1 MANLGNLIV
10 RGVTRIL
17 GDAYANKFIGNLQGN
32 ADTATSAIKAS
43 TADSAT
49 SATSANKASIATAV
63 QDYGTSS
70 YKEIKIGYSGS
81 GLSSSTIE
89 TAVGFTDSGTKI
101 KDISKDEFRNWLAT
115 ASGTWPITVSN
126 SSNSANAEY
135 ANYLNVT
142 NSNEFRFGNIS
153 SDQTV
158 LWFNYANP
166 DGTQNNVSTYLFGD
180 GKHGTNST
188 IRAAQFT
195 GNAATATKLA
205 TSRTIWGQSF
215 DGTGNVS
222 GALTGVTDITAS
234 GHTKVNSL
242 KTQYICIECDNSG
255 NIAGR
260 SSEINNYD
268 GPLYLQYN
276 TSNNCAICGGGGN
289 VAIGPTSPSYKL
301 HVVGDIYTTTGFK
314 KEGSSDSYV
323 LLGGGGHK
331 EESGLSVNYANSA
344 GNADTVDNMHASTLL
359 HLDGYYYIPGNGTN
373 SSTKLW
379 SKIGSI
385 TFTGAWQDCGGSLTF
400 YEWEALRMMGELKF
414 NIRTSSSKSAASST
428 IVWMNLTNK
437 DFENSFIICRTGDG
451 KYDIYFEYPTSSY
464 NNVRFYIISQYDNGY
479 LTWQNGS
486 ALTSTEPTYVNERFV
501 SRLSSWVGNADYATS
516 AGTAST
522 ANSVAWDNITGKPSS
537 FNPSSHSHPYL
548 PTTEVS
554 QEQASND
561 DWIRKYALSTLRGH
575 VYNTHSLE
583 WQYLFGISSGKTY
596 GSILRTSYGNGTP
609 RIQVMGL
616 TNGTWSSWREVAYDD
631 NTVKKD
637 GTGASG
643 TWNININ
650 GNAAT
655 ATNANAVNG
664 VSLTWDGEI
673 TSSQWI
679 AAWESE
685 TSIKPM
691 SAYNTFIS
699 MCSYLDEGSSDVTD
713 GTMFITSY
721 ATDNGFA
728 DPNGKNKPYKRKA
741 SLLWNYINN
750 KCSSIYAT
758 QSWVNSN
765 FYTCYESNNRYIQ
778 SETDPIW
785 TADKVNY
792 YTKTECNN
800 KFQLK
805 GAYLT
810 EQNLQG
816 YATTT
821 WVNSNYYTCSE
832 SDSRYIQS
840 ENDPVWTAAK
850 GNYYTKTECDNRYQP
865 KGTYLTEQNL
875 QGYATQEW
883 VRGEEY
889 LYRSGGTMDARAE
902 IGITTKLFIGNST
915 SSDTCYTKFNCIL
928 HGGGDESNPNW
939 VIHDNGYAEFKSS
952 VSANAFYASSD
963 IRLKNILDD
972 INIDFDKLKLIPK
985 KYYTWKGSDIL
996 QLGTIAQDIQKIY
1009 PEVVSKNENGYL
1021 SVDYSKLSIIALAAI
1036 DKLNE
1041 RIKELECQI
1050 KL

>member
-49 SATSANKASIATAV
+49 NATSANKAAIATAV
-63 QDYGTSS
+63 QDYGTSD
-70 YKEIKIGYSGS
+70 YREIKIGYNGS

-115 ASGTWPITVSN
+115 ASGIWPITVSN
-126 SSNSANAEY
+126 SYNSTNADY
-135 ANYLNVT
+135 ANFLNV
-142 NSNEFRFGNIS
+142 NYGNEFRFGNIS

-166 DGTQNNVSTYLFGD
+166 DGTQNNISTYLFGD
-180 GKHGTNST
+180 GKRGTNST
-188 IRAAQFT
+188 IEAAQFT
-195 GNAATATKLA
+195 GNAATATKLQTA
-205 TSRTIWGQSF
+205 RTIWGQSF

-222 GALTGVTDITAS
+222 GAMTGVTDITAS
-234 GHTKVNSL
+234 GVIYSNKYN
-242 KTQYICIECDNSG
+242 NSG
-255 NIAGR
+255 NASVAAFI
-260 SSEINNYD
+260 INKD
-268 GPLYLQYN
+268 GDYFGIG
-276 TSNNCAICGGGGN
+276 TSLGSVSNVGFGLTANIYGTWKRELMTITNDGN
-289 VAIGPTSPSYKL
+289 VGICTTSPSYKL
-301 HVVGDIYTTTGFK
+301 HVAGDIYTTTGFK

-331 EESGLSVNYANSA
+331 VVSDFATSSEVVTSLGTSGNYLTWTKNGSTNNITVPYATNT
-344 GNADTVDNMHASTLL
+344 DTVDGYHISDNYNLPYKNITNLTCTPSSIAGDYWYVKILIQYSYQGIVNQKMYLIASYSNLMTKAELQVYGYYLGYKYTASWYNEDTITGIASTRQDASQVIWLRMKKPIQYE
-359 HLDGYYYIPGNGTN
+359 GVIPD
-373 SSTKLW
+373 
-379 SKIGSI
+379 GSI
-385 TFTGAWQDCGGSLTF
+385 SIYSNYIASAEVITSAPSGVIFTDTLQSDGQHILSGDIKA
-400 YEWEALRMMGELKF
+400 E
-414 NIRTSSSKSAASST
+414 
-428 IVWMNLTNK
+428 
-437 DFENSFIICRTGDG
+437 SF
-451 KYDIYFEYPTSSY
+451 KK
-464 NNVRFYIISQYDNGY
+464 
-479 LTWQNGS
+479 NGS
-486 ALTSTEPTYVNERFV
+486 
-501 SRLSSWVGNADYATS
+501 
-516 AGTAST
+516 
-522 ANSVAWDNITGKPSS
+522 
-537 FNPSSHSHPYL
+537 
-548 PTTEVS
+548 
-554 QEQASND
+554 
-561 DWIRKYALSTLRGH
+561 
-575 VYNTHSLE
+575 
-583 WQYLFGISSGKTY
+583 
-596 GSILRTSYGNGTP
+596 
-609 RIQVMGL
+609 
-616 TNGTWSSWREVAYDD
+616 DD
-631 NTVKKD
+631 NYVLLGGGGHKAISD
-637 GTGASG
+637 F
-643 TWNININ
+643 
-650 GNAAT
+650 AT
-655 ATNANAVNG
+655 T
-664 VSLTWDGEI
+664 
-673 TSSQWI
+673 
-679 AAWESE
+679 
-685 TSIKPM
+685 
-691 SAYNTFIS
+691 
-699 MCSYLDEGSSDVTD
+699 
-713 GTMFITSY
+713 
-721 ATDNGFA
+721 
-728 DPNGKNKPYKRKA
+728 
-741 SLLWNYINN
+741 
-750 KCSSIYAT
+750 
-758 QSWVNSN
+758 SWVNDN
-765 FYTCYESNNRYIQ
+765 FYTYSESDNRYIQ

-805 GAYLT
+805 GEYLT

-821 WVNSNYYTCSE
+821 WVNSNYYTCLE

-840 ENDPVWTAAK
+840 ETDPVWTAAK
-850 GNYYTKTECDNRYQP
+850 GNYYTKNECNNRYIQSETDPVWTAAKSNYYTKTECDNRYQP

-939 VIHDNGYAEFKSS
+939 VIRDNGYAEFKSS

>member
-49 SATSANKASIATAV
+49 NATSANKASIATAV
-63 QDYGTSS
+63 QDYGTSD
-70 YKEIKIGYSGS
+70 YREIKIGYLGN
-81 GLSSSTIE
+81 GLSSSTI
-89 TAVGFTDSGTKI
+89 THAVGFTDSGTKI
-101 KDISKDEFRNWLAT
+101 KNISKDEFRNWLAT

-126 SSNSANAEY
+126 ATNAGNAEY

-142 NSNEFRFGNIS
+142 HGNEFRFGNIS
-153 SDQTV
+153 SNQTS

-166 DGTQNNVSTYLFGD
+166 DGTQNNVSTYYFGD

-188 IRAAQFT
+188 IIAAQFT
-195 GNAATATKLA
+195 GNA
-205 TSRTIWGQSF
+205 
-215 DGTGNVS
+215 N
-222 GALTGVTDITAS
+222 
-234 GHTKVNSL
+234 
-242 KTQYICIECDNSG
+242 
-255 NIAGR
+255 
-260 SSEINNYD
+260 
-268 GPLYLQYN
+268 
-276 TSNNCAICGGGGN
+276 
-289 VAIGPTSPSYKL
+289 
-301 HVVGDIYTTTGFK
+301 
-314 KEGSSDSYV
+314 
-323 LLGGGGHK
+323 
-331 EESGLSVNYANSA
+331 
-344 GNADTVDNMHASTLL
+344 
-359 HLDGYYYIPGNGTN
+359 
-373 SSTKLW
+373 
-379 SKIGSI
+379 
-385 TFTGAWQDCGGSLTF
+385 
-400 YEWEALRMMGELKF
+400 
-414 NIRTSSSKSAASST
+414 
-428 IVWMNLTNK
+428 
-437 DFENSFIICRTGDG
+437 
-451 KYDIYFEYPTSSY
+451 
-464 NNVRFYIISQYDNGY
+464 
-479 LTWQNGS
+479 
-486 ALTSTEPTYVNERFV
+486 
-501 SRLSSWVGNADYATS
+501 
-516 AGTAST
+516 
-522 ANSVAWDNITGKPSS
+522 
-537 FNPSSHSHPYL
+537 
-548 PTTEVS
+548 
-554 QEQASND
+554 
-561 DWIRKYALSTLRGH
+561 
-575 VYNTHSLE
+575 
-583 WQYLFGISSGKTY
+583 
-596 GSILRTSYGNGTP
+596 
-609 RIQVMGL
+609 
-616 TNGTWSSWREVAYDD
+616 
-631 NTVKKD
+631 
-637 GTGASG
+637 
-643 TWNININ
+643 
-650 GNAAT
+650 T
-655 ATNANAVNG
+655 ATNASAVNG
-664 VSLTWDGEI
+664 ISLTWDGEI

-685 TSIKPM
+685 TSIRTM

-741 SLLWNYINN
+741 SFLWNYINN
-750 KCSSIYAT
+750 KCSNIYAT
-758 QSWVNSN
+758 TTWVNSN
-765 FYTCYESNNRYIQ
+765 FYTCSESNNRYIQ

-785 TADKVNY
+785 TAAKGNYYTKNECDNRYIQSEIDPIWIADKGNY

-800 KFQLK
+800 KFQL
-805 GAYLT
+805 
-810 EQNLQG
+810 
-816 YATTT
+816 
-821 WVNSNYYTCSE
+821 
-832 SDSRYIQS
+832 
-840 ENDPVWTAAK
+840 
-850 GNYYTKTECDNRYQP
+850 

-915 SSDTCYTKFNCIL
+915 SPDTCYTKFNCIL

-939 VIHDNGYAEFKSS
+939 VIRDNGYSEFKSS
-952 VSANAFYASSD
+952 VSANSFYASSD

>member
-49 SATSANKASIATAV
+49 NATSANKASIATAV
-63 QDYGTSS
+63 QDYGTSD
-70 YKEIKIGYSGS
+70 YREIKIGYLGS
-81 GLSSSTIE
+81 GLSSSDITH
-89 TAVGFTDSGTKI
+89 AVGFTDSGTKL

-126 SSNSANAEY
+126 SSNSANADKLDGYHKNDILRSTVAPTSVISLNDVVTEGIDFTSWDY
-135 ANYLNVT
+135 AHSANVNNQPGGNGASSAASVVSFGTDYPFQIYSDYNDTSYLYYRSFYSNTGWKDWRQFAFLDSNVASASKWANARTITLTGSVTGSVSIDGSQNVSLATTT
-142 NSNEFRFGNIS
+142 NH
-153 SDQTV
+153 TH
-158 LWFNYANP
+158 NYA
-166 DGTQNNVSTYLFGD
+166 
-180 GKHGTNST
+180 
-188 IRAAQFT
+188 
-195 GNAATATKLA
+195 
-205 TSRTIWGQSF
+205 
-215 DGTGNVS
+215 
-222 GALTGVTDITAS
+222 
-234 GHTKVNSL
+234 
-242 KTQYICIECDNSG
+242 
-255 NIAGR
+255 
-260 SSEINNYD
+260 
-268 GPLYLQYN
+268 
-276 TSNNCAICGGGGN
+276 
-289 VAIGPTSPSYKL
+289 
-301 HVVGDIYTTTGFK
+301 
-314 KEGSSDSYV
+314 GSSSA
-323 LLGGGGHK
+323 GG
-331 EESGLSVNYANSA
+331 SANSA
-344 GNADTVDNMHASTLL
+344 LTLL
-359 HLDGYYYIPGNGTN
+359 YNNILDTNYGNYVVFQQFAGQREFPHLGWFNSIKMLHNNSAGYFTEIAM
-373 SSTKLW
+373 S
-379 SKIGSI
+379 
-385 TFTGAWQDCGGSLTF
+385 FTGEDGIWRR
-400 YEWEALRMMGELKF
+400 ALRGGGEVGWYKMLDSG
-414 NIRTSSSKSAASST
+414 NY
-428 IVWMNLTNK
+428 
-437 DFENSFIICRTGDG
+437 NSYSP
-451 KYDIYFEYPTSSY
+451 K
-464 NNVRFYIISQYDNGY
+464 
-479 LTWQNGS
+479 L
-486 ALTSTEPTYVNERFV
+486 
-501 SRLSSWVGNADYATS
+501 
-516 AGTAST
+516 
-522 ANSVAWDNITGKPSS
+522 
-537 FNPSSHSHPYL
+537 
-548 PTTEVS
+548 
-554 QEQASND
+554 
-561 DWIRKYALSTLRGH
+561 
-575 VYNTHSLE
+575 
-583 WQYLFGISSGKTY
+583 
-596 GSILRTSYGNGTP
+596 
-609 RIQVMGL
+609 
-616 TNGTWSSWREVAYDD
+616 
-631 NTVKKD
+631 D

-643 TWNININ
+643 TWGINISGTADSASYAAVLLPISKPTTN
-650 GNAAT
+650 TSASDKPFSYFVGQPAIGAAEGNAYAGSSNDYNLLSFPTEGTVYDSTYANVMTLRLSWDKSKYWHDIFASPNTKFLWHRCVQGGTAYDWCRIVEEATDRTWDINISGNAAT

-679 AAWESE
+679 AAWESG
-685 TSIKPM
+685 TSIRTM

-741 SLLWNYINN
+741 SFLWNYINN

-765 FYTCYESNNRYIQ
+765 
-778 SETDPIW
+778 
-785 TADKVNY
+785 
-792 YTKTECNN
+792 
-800 KFQLK
+800 
-805 GAYLT
+805 
-810 EQNLQG
+810 
-816 YATTT
+816 
-821 WVNSNYYTCSE
+821 YYTCSE

-840 ENDPVWTAAK
+840 ETDPVWTAAK
-850 GNYYTKTECDNRYQP
+850 GNYYTKTECNNRYIQSETDPVWTAAKENYYTKTECNNKFQP

-915 SSDTCYTKFNCIL
+915 SPDTCYTKFNCVL

-939 VIHDNGYAEFKSS
+939 IIRDNGYSEFKSS

>member
-63 QDYGTSS
+63 QDYGTSD
-70 YKEIKIGYSGS
+70 YREIKIGYLGN
-81 GLSSSTIE
+81 GLSSSDITH
-89 TAVGFTDSGTKI
+89 AVGFTDSGTKI

-115 ASGTWPITVSN
+115 ASGIWPITVSN

-135 ANYLNVT
+135 ANHLNVT
-142 NSNEFRFGNIS
+142 HGNEFRFGNIS
-153 SDQTV
+153 SDQMN

-166 DGTQNNVSTYLFGD
+166 DGTQNNVSRYYFGD
-180 GKHGTNST
+180 GKNGTNST
-188 IRAAQFT
+188 IYAAQF
-195 GNAATATKLA
+195 
-205 TSRTIWGQSF
+205 
-215 DGTGNVS
+215 
-222 GALTGVTDITAS
+222 
-234 GHTKVNSL
+234 
-242 KTQYICIECDNSG
+242 
-255 NIAGR
+255 
-260 SSEINNYD
+260 
-268 GPLYLQYN
+268 
-276 TSNNCAICGGGGN
+276 
-289 VAIGPTSPSYKL
+289 
-301 HVVGDIYTTTGFK
+301 
-314 KEGSSDSYV
+314 
-323 LLGGGGHK
+323 
-331 EESGLSVNYANSA
+331 A
-344 GNADTVDNMHASTLL
+344 GNAN
-359 HLDGYYYIPGNGTN
+359 
-373 SSTKLW
+373 
-379 SKIGSI
+379 
-385 TFTGAWQDCGGSLTF
+385 
-400 YEWEALRMMGELKF
+400 
-414 NIRTSSSKSAASST
+414 
-428 IVWMNLTNK
+428 
-437 DFENSFIICRTGDG
+437 
-451 KYDIYFEYPTSSY
+451 
-464 NNVRFYIISQYDNGY
+464 
-479 LTWQNGS
+479 
-486 ALTSTEPTYVNERFV
+486 
-501 SRLSSWVGNADYATS
+501 
-516 AGTAST
+516 
-522 ANSVAWDNITGKPSS
+522 
-537 FNPSSHSHPYL
+537 
-548 PTTEVS
+548 
-554 QEQASND
+554 
-561 DWIRKYALSTLRGH
+561 
-575 VYNTHSLE
+575 
-583 WQYLFGISSGKTY
+583 
-596 GSILRTSYGNGTP
+596 
-609 RIQVMGL
+609 
-616 TNGTWSSWREVAYDD
+616 
-631 NTVKKD
+631 
-637 GTGASG
+637 
-643 TWNININ
+643 
-650 GNAAT
+650 T
-655 ATNANAVNG
+655 ATNASAVNG
-664 VSLTWDGEI
+664 ISLTWDGEI

-685 TSIKPM
+685 TSIRTM

-741 SLLWNYINN
+741 SFLWNYINN
-750 KCSSIYAT
+750 KCSNIYAT

-765 FYTCYESNNRYIQ
+765 FYTCSESNNRYIQ

-785 TADKVNY
+785 TAAKGNY

-800 KFQLK
+800 
-805 GAYLT
+805 
-810 EQNLQG
+810 
-816 YATTT
+816 
-821 WVNSNYYTCSE
+821 
-832 SDSRYIQS
+832 RYIQS
-840 ENDPVWTAAK
+840 ETDPVWNAAK
-850 GNYYTKTECDNRYQP
+850 GNYYTKTECNDKFQP

-915 SSDTCYTKFNCIL
+915 SPDTCYTKFNCIL

-939 VIHDNGYAEFKSS
+939 VIRDNGYSEFKSS
-952 VSANAFYASSD
+952 VSANSFYASSD

>member
-70 YKEIKIGYSGS
+70 YREIKIGYSGN
-81 GLSSSTIE
+81 GLSSSDITH
-89 TAVGFTDSGTKI
+89 AVGFTDSGTKI

-126 SSNSANAEY
+126 SSNSANADY
-135 ANYLNVT
+135 ANHLNV
-142 NSNEFRFGNIS
+142 NYGNEFRFGNIS
-153 SDQTV
+153 SNQTV

-166 DGTQNNVSTYLFGD
+166 DGTQNNVSTYYFGN
-180 GKHGTNST
+180 GKHEANST
-188 IRAAQFT
+188 IIAAQFA
-195 GNAATATKLA
+195 GNAASASTISVGQGTA
-205 TSRTIWGQSF
+205 
-215 DGTGNVS
+215 NVYRS
-222 GALTGVTDITAS
+222 VYFADNS
-234 GHTKVNSL
+234 SVNSVVVDSKL
-242 KTQYICIECDNSG
+242 KY
-255 NIAGR
+255 
-260 SSEINNYD
+260 
-268 GPLYLQYN
+268 
-276 TSNNCAICGGGGN
+276 
-289 VAIGPTSPSYKL
+289 
-301 HVVGDIYTTTGFK
+301 
-314 KEGSSDSYV
+314 
-323 LLGGGGHK
+323 
-331 EESGLSVNYANSA
+331 
-344 GNADTVDNMHASTLL
+344 
-359 HLDGYYYIPGNGTN
+359 
-373 SSTKLW
+373 
-379 SKIGSI
+379 
-385 TFTGAWQDCGGSLTF
+385 
-400 YEWEALRMMGELKF
+400 
-414 NIRTSSSKSAASST
+414 
-428 IVWMNLTNK
+428 
-437 DFENSFIICRTGDG
+437 
-451 KYDIYFEYPTSSY
+451 
-464 NNVRFYIISQYDNGY
+464 
-479 LTWQNGS
+479 
-486 ALTSTEPTYVNERFV
+486 
-501 SRLSSWVGNADYATS
+501 
-516 AGTAST
+516 
-522 ANSVAWDNITGKPSS
+522 
-537 FNPSSHSHPYL
+537 NPSSGDLKVNKINNGVPITDL
-548 PTTEVS
+548 TIGS
-554 QEQASND
+554 QS
-561 DWIRKYALSTLRGH
+561 
-575 VYNTHSLE
+575 
-583 WQYLFGISSGKTY
+583 
-596 GSILRTSYGNGTP
+596 
-609 RIQVMGL
+609 
-616 TNGTWSSWREVAYDD
+616 VAY
-631 NTVKKD
+631 
-637 GTGASG
+637 
-643 TWNININ
+643 
-650 GNAAT
+650 
-655 ATNANAVNG
+655 ATNADLATNASAVNG
-664 VSLTWDGEI
+664 ISLTWSGEI

-679 AAWESE
+679 AAWESG
-685 TSIKPM
+685 TSIRAI

-721 ATDNGFA
+721 ATDNGFD

-741 SLLWNYINN
+741 SFLWNYINN
-750 KCSSIYAT
+750 KCSNIYAT

-765 FYTCYESNNRYIQ
+765 FYTCSESNNRYIQ
-778 SETDPIW
+778 SETDPVW
-785 TADKVNY
+785 TAAKGNYYTKNECDNRYIQSEIDPIWIADKGNY

-805 GAYLT
+805 G
-810 EQNLQG
+810 
-816 YATTT
+816 
-821 WVNSNYYTCSE
+821 
-832 SDSRYIQS
+832 
-840 ENDPVWTAAK
+840 
-850 GNYYTKTECDNRYQP
+850 
-865 KGTYLTEQNL
+865 TYLTNENL

-939 VIHDNGYAEFKSS
+939 VIRDNGYSEFKSS
-952 VSANAFYASSD
+952 VSANSFYASSD

>member
-49 SATSANKASIATAV
+49 NATSANKASIATAV

-70 YKEIKIGYSGS
+70 YREIKIGYLGS
-81 GLSSSTIE
+81 ELSSSDITH
-89 TAVGFTDSGTKI
+89 AVGFTDNGTKI
-101 KDISKDEFRNWLAT
+101 KDISKYEFRKWLT
-115 ASGTWPITVSN
+115 TDSGTWPITVSN
-126 SSNSANAEY
+126 ATNSANADTVDGY
-135 ANYLNVT
+135 HISDNYNLLYKNVT
-142 NSNEFRFGNIS
+142 NLTCALSSITTDYWYVKILIQSRYQDIVNQKMYLIASYSNFMTKAELQVYGYFLGYKYTASSYNADTITGIASTRQGASQVIWLRMKKPIQYEGATPNGNIS
-153 SDQTV
+153 IYSNYIASAEVITSAPSDVIFTDTLQS
-158 LWFNYANP
+158 
-166 DGTQNNVSTYLFGD
+166 DGQHIL
-180 GKHGTNST
+180 
-188 IRAAQFT
+188 
-195 GNAATATKLA
+195 
-205 TSRTIWGQSF
+205 
-215 DGTGNVS
+215 
-222 GALTGVTDITAS
+222 
-234 GHTKVNSL
+234 
-242 KTQYICIECDNSG
+242 SG
-255 NIAGR
+255 NIKAA
-260 SSEINNYD
+260 S
-268 GPLYLQYN
+268 
-276 TSNNCAICGGGGN
+276 
-289 VAIGPTSPSYKL
+289 
-301 HVVGDIYTTTGFK
+301 FK
-314 KEGSSDSYV
+314 KNGSSDSYV

-331 EESGLSVNYANSA
+331 AISEFKIGDYLPLTGGTVTGPIEISTGALHGYYREGLRITCAKNNWAGITFGSTGLSGAPINGWFAALNPSDQFIISPNDSSTTGLTLNAGGDVKWRNNTIWHAGNDGTGSGLDADLLDGVHANGLFTNFSNKTVSGNKVLAATIGGKELTVAVEYAGSA
-344 GNADTVDNMHASTLL
+344 GSANIL
-359 HLDGYYYIPGNGTN
+359 N
-373 SSTKLW
+373 SSASIGTDSDTHATALQNYFNANKSSIQKNKLN
-379 SKIGSI
+379 
-385 TFTGAWQDCGGSLTF
+385 T
-400 YEWEALRMMGELKF
+400 Y
-414 NIRTSSSKSAASST
+414 
-428 IVWMNLTNK
+428 
-437 DFENSFIICRTGDG
+437 
-451 KYDIYFEYPTSSY
+451 YSY
-464 NNVRFYIISQYDNGY
+464 
-479 LTWQNGS
+479 
-486 ALTSTEPTYVNERFV
+486 A
-501 SRLSSWVGNADYATS
+501 
-516 AGTAST
+516 
-522 ANSVAWDNITGKPSS
+522 
-537 FNPSSHSHPYL
+537 
-548 PTTEVS
+548 
-554 QEQASND
+554 
-561 DWIRKYALSTLRGH
+561 
-575 VYNTHSLE
+575 
-583 WQYLFGISSGKTY
+583 
-596 GSILRTSYGNGTP
+596 YGNGSFYMGYFLSGYNSNPYGGFFVAHYDTP
-609 RIQVMGL
+609 YYVGISYGTYNEQTIL
-616 TNGTWSSWREVAYDD
+616 TSSNYTTY
-631 NTVKKD
+631 TVKKD

-643 TWNININ
+643 TWGINIS
-650 GNAAT
+650 GNAES

-664 VSLTWDGEI
+664 VSLTWNGEI

-765 FYTCYESNNRYIQ
+765 FYTCSESDSRYIQ

-785 TADKVNY
+785 TADKINY
-792 YTKTECNN
+792 YTKTECN
-800 KFQLK
+800 
-805 GAYLT
+805 
-810 EQNLQG
+810 
-816 YATTT
+816 
-821 WVNSNYYTCSE
+821 
-832 SDSRYIQS
+832 
-840 ENDPVWTAAK
+840 
-850 GNYYTKTECDNRYQP
+850 NRYQP

-915 SSDTCYTKFNCIL
+915 SPDTCYTKFNCVL

-939 VIHDNGYAEFKSS
+939 IIRDNGYSEFKSS

>member
-49 SATSANKASIATAV
+49 NATSANKASIATAV
-63 QDYGTSS
+63 QDYGTSD
-70 YKEIKIGYSGS
+70 YREIKIGYNGS
-81 GLSSSTIE
+81 GLSSSTI
-89 TAVGFTDSGTKI
+89 THAIGFTDSGTKI
-101 KDISKDEFRNWLAT
+101 KNISKDEFRNWLAT
-115 ASGTWPITVSN
+115 ASGIWQITVSN

-135 ANYLNVT
+135 ANHLNVT
-142 NSNEFRFGNIS
+142 HGNEFRFGNIS
-153 SDQTV
+153 SDQMN

-166 DGTQNNVSTYLFGD
+166 DGTQNNVSRYYFGD
-180 GKHGTNST
+180 GKNGTNST
-188 IRAAQFT
+188 IYAAQF
-195 GNAATATKLA
+195 
-205 TSRTIWGQSF
+205 
-215 DGTGNVS
+215 
-222 GALTGVTDITAS
+222 
-234 GHTKVNSL
+234 
-242 KTQYICIECDNSG
+242 
-255 NIAGR
+255 
-260 SSEINNYD
+260 
-268 GPLYLQYN
+268 
-276 TSNNCAICGGGGN
+276 
-289 VAIGPTSPSYKL
+289 
-301 HVVGDIYTTTGFK
+301 
-314 KEGSSDSYV
+314 
-323 LLGGGGHK
+323 
-331 EESGLSVNYANSA
+331 A
-344 GNADTVDNMHASTLL
+344 GNAN
-359 HLDGYYYIPGNGTN
+359 
-373 SSTKLW
+373 
-379 SKIGSI
+379 
-385 TFTGAWQDCGGSLTF
+385 
-400 YEWEALRMMGELKF
+400 
-414 NIRTSSSKSAASST
+414 
-428 IVWMNLTNK
+428 
-437 DFENSFIICRTGDG
+437 
-451 KYDIYFEYPTSSY
+451 
-464 NNVRFYIISQYDNGY
+464 
-479 LTWQNGS
+479 
-486 ALTSTEPTYVNERFV
+486 
-501 SRLSSWVGNADYATS
+501 
-516 AGTAST
+516 
-522 ANSVAWDNITGKPSS
+522 
-537 FNPSSHSHPYL
+537 
-548 PTTEVS
+548 
-554 QEQASND
+554 
-561 DWIRKYALSTLRGH
+561 
-575 VYNTHSLE
+575 
-583 WQYLFGISSGKTY
+583 
-596 GSILRTSYGNGTP
+596 
-609 RIQVMGL
+609 
-616 TNGTWSSWREVAYDD
+616 
-631 NTVKKD
+631 
-637 GTGASG
+637 
-643 TWNININ
+643 
-650 GNAAT
+650 T
-655 ATNANAVNG
+655 ATNASAVNG
-664 VSLTWDGEI
+664 ISLTWDGEI

-685 TSIKPM
+685 TSIRTM

-741 SLLWNYINN
+741 SFLWNYINN

-758 QSWVNSN
+758 TTWVNNN
-765 FYTCYESNNRYIQ
+765 FYTCSESNNRYIQ

-785 TADKVNY
+785 TAAKGNYYTKNECDNRYIQSEIDPIWIADKGNY

-805 GAYLT
+805 G
-810 EQNLQG
+810 
-816 YATTT
+816 
-821 WVNSNYYTCSE
+821 
-832 SDSRYIQS
+832 
-840 ENDPVWTAAK
+840 
-850 GNYYTKTECDNRYQP
+850 
-865 KGTYLTEQNL
+865 TYLTNENL

-939 VIHDNGYAEFKSS
+939 VIRDNGYSEFKSS
-952 VSANAFYASSD
+952 VSANSFYASSD

>member
-63 QDYGTSS
+63 QDYGTSD
-70 YKEIKIGYSGS
+70 YREIKIGYNGS
-81 GLSSSTIE
+81 GLSSSTI
-89 TAVGFTDSGTKI
+89 THAVGFTDGGTKI

-126 SSNSANAEY
+126 ATNAVNATNADTLDGAHYQNILERWYSGHSSSGTATGWFRIAETLTTPIYGITFLLAIQRSSSYIDNESYLFSISISYNGGISITQLSGY
-135 ANYLNVT
+135 ANSRLITKIRVDWSNGQKAYVDLYINTSST
-142 NSNEFRFGNIS
+142 NN
-153 SDQTV
+153 DYYWYTV
-158 LWFNYANP
+158 GCAKSYTDWTANP
-166 DGTQNNVSTYLFGD
+166 TLVGHAYEFTTVQGCKSDRG
-180 GKHGTNST
+180 
-188 IRAAQFT
+188 FT
-195 GNAATATKLA
+195 GNL
-205 TSRTIWGQSF
+205 
-215 DGTGNVS
+215 TGNASSATNAASASTIAVGQGTADAYRSVYFANNSNINSVVVDSKLKYNPSS
-222 GALTGVTDITAS
+222 GDLKVTKI
-234 GHTKVNSL
+234 
-242 KTQYICIECDNSG
+242 NSG
-255 NIAGR
+255 NPITSLNIGFNNGYIPKYVEFPEPGTLVSLGHNTQDHIHDEYYYFLGLLKWAYNEYKNQGNILLIGNATPNSVGNCQIQLY
-260 SSEINNYD
+260 SSSPANSD
-268 GPLYLQYN
+268 GIPQYASGLYESVYG
-276 TSNNCAICGGGGN
+276 T
-289 VAIGPTSPSYKL
+289 
-301 HVVGDIYTTTGFK
+301 IYTF
-314 KEGSSDSYV
+314 
-323 LLGGGGHK
+323 
-331 EESGLSVNYANSA
+331 
-344 GNADTVDNMHASTLL
+344 
-359 HLDGYYYIPGNGTN
+359 
-373 SSTKLW
+373 SSTK
-379 SKIGSI
+379 
-385 TFTGAWQDCGGSLTF
+385 
-400 YEWEALRMMGELKF
+400 
-414 NIRTSSSKSAASST
+414 
-428 IVWMNLTNK
+428 
-437 DFENSFIICRTGDG
+437 
-451 KYDIYFEYPTSSY
+451 Y
-464 NNVRFYIISQYDNGY
+464 NYRYGQI
-479 LTWQNGS
+479 
-486 ALTSTEPTYVNERFV
+486 
-501 SRLSSWVGNADYATS
+501 NANN
-516 AGTAST
+516 
-522 ANSVAWDNITGKPSS
+522 AN
-537 FNPSSHSHPYL
+537 
-548 PTTEVS
+548 
-554 QEQASND
+554 
-561 DWIRKYALSTLRGH
+561 
-575 VYNTHSLE
+575 
-583 WQYLFGISSGKTY
+583 
-596 GSILRTSYGNGTP
+596 
-609 RIQVMGL
+609 
-616 TNGTWSSWREVAYDD
+616 
-631 NTVKKD
+631 
-637 GTGASG
+637 
-643 TWNININ
+643 
-650 GNAAT
+650 T

-664 VSLTWDGEI
+664 VSLIWNGEI

-679 AAWESE
+679 AAWESG

-758 QSWVNSN
+758 TAWVNDN
-765 FYTCYESNNRYIQ
+765 FYTYSESDNRYIR

-792 YTKTECNN
+792 YTKNECNN

-832 SDSRYIQS
+832 SDSRYMQS

-915 SSDTCYTKFNCIL
+915 SPDTCYAKFNCIL

-939 VIHDNGYAEFKSS
+939 VIRDNGYAEFKSS

>member
-49 SATSANKASIATAV
+49 NATSANKASIATAV

-81 GLSSSTIE
+81 GLSSSDIT

-115 ASGTWPITVSN
+115 ASGTWPIIVSN
-126 SSNSANAEY
+126 ATNSANAEY
-135 ANYLNVT
+135 ANYLNV
-142 NSNEFRFGNIS
+142 NYGNEFRFGNIS

-188 IRAAQFT
+188 ISAAQFT
-195 GNAATATKLA
+195 GNAATAT
-205 TSRTIWGQSF
+205 
-215 DGTGNVS
+215 
-222 GALTGVTDITAS
+222 
-234 GHTKVNSL
+234 
-242 KTQYICIECDNSG
+242 
-255 NIAGR
+255 
-260 SSEINNYD
+260 
-268 GPLYLQYN
+268 
-276 TSNNCAICGGGGN
+276 
-289 VAIGPTSPSYKL
+289 
-301 HVVGDIYTTTGFK
+301 
-314 KEGSSDSYV
+314 
-323 LLGGGGHK
+323 
-331 EESGLSVNYANSA
+331 
-344 GNADTVDNMHASTLL
+344 NADL
-359 HLDGYYYIPGNGTN
+359 LDGYHASNLVKFYLSPMEGGASASSAKSWFENIMPSGAGAIVYNVPGSEKTIIVGKSTGAYGHMLQLNYDDKYLRILRYYVGNWRSDDWEKISAGYADSAGDADKLDGYHANDFATAGHTHYIGDKPASDL
-373 SSTKLW
+373 SSTYPQGI
-379 SKIGSI
+379 SV
-385 TFTGAWQDCGGSLTF
+385 GGIYANGYPF
-400 YEWEALRMMGELKF
+400 QFG
-414 NIRTSSSKSAASST
+414 ST
-428 IVWMNLTNK
+428 I
-437 DFENSFIICRTGDG
+437 
-451 KYDIYFEYPTSSY
+451 
-464 NNVRFYIISQYDNGY
+464 
-479 LTWQNGS
+479 
-486 ALTSTEPTYVNERFV
+486 
-501 SRLSSWVGNADYATS
+501 
-516 AGTAST
+516 TA
-522 ANSVAWDNITGKPSS
+522 
-537 FNPSSHSHPYL
+537 
-548 PTTEVS
+548 
-554 QEQASND
+554 
-561 DWIRKYALSTLRGH
+561 
-575 VYNTHSLE
+575 
-583 WQYLFGISSGKTY
+583 Y
-596 GSILRTSYGNGTP
+596 GSGGYFQIAG
-609 RIQVMGL
+609 Q
-616 TNGTWSSWREVAYDD
+616 
-631 NTVKKD
+631 
-637 GTGASG
+637 
-643 TWNININ
+643 WN
-650 GNAAT
+650 
-655 ATNANAVNG
+655 
-664 VSLTWDGEI
+664 
-673 TSSQWI
+673 
-679 AAWESE
+679 
-685 TSIKPM
+685 
-691 SAYNTFIS
+691 
-699 MCSYLDEGSSDVTD
+699 SDVTGD
-713 GTMFITSY
+713 SNYDFPTEMYIRGRRDSY
-721 ATDNGFA
+721 DVWTTWTRVLTD
-728 DPNGKNKPYKRKA
+728 R
-741 SLLWNYINN
+741 NYTN
-750 KCSSIYAT
+750 
-758 QSWVNSN
+758 VLD
-765 FYTCYESNNRYIQ
+765 NRYIQ
-778 SETDPIW
+778 SEIDPIW

-850 GNYYTKTECDNRYQP
+850 GNYYTKTECNNRYQP

-915 SSDTCYTKFNCIL
+915 SPDTCYTKFNCVL

-939 VIHDNGYAEFKSS
+939 IIRDNGYSEFKSS

>member
-49 SATSANKASIATAV
+49 NATSANKASIATAV
-63 QDYGTSS
+63 QDYGTSD
-70 YKEIKIGYSGS
+70 YREIKIGYLGN
-81 GLSSSTIE
+81 GLSSSTI
-89 TAVGFTDSGTKI
+89 THAVGFTDSGTKI
-101 KDISKDEFRNWLAT
+101 KNISKDEFRNWLAT

-126 SSNSANAEY
+126 ASNSANADY
-135 ANYLNVT
+135 ANHLNV
-142 NSNEFRFGNIS
+142 NYGNEFRFGNIS
-153 SDQTV
+153 SNQTN

-166 DGTQNNVSTYLFGD
+166 DGTQNNVSRYYFGD
-180 GKHGTNST
+180 GKNGTNST
-188 IRAAQFT
+188 IIAAQFE
-195 GNAATATKLA
+195 GNAASASIISVGQGTA
-205 TSRTIWGQSF
+205 
-215 DGTGNVS
+215 NVYRS
-222 GALTGVTDITAS
+222 VYFADNS
-234 GHTKVNSL
+234 SVNSVVVDSKL
-242 KTQYICIECDNSG
+242 KY
-255 NIAGR
+255 
-260 SSEINNYD
+260 
-268 GPLYLQYN
+268 
-276 TSNNCAICGGGGN
+276 
-289 VAIGPTSPSYKL
+289 
-301 HVVGDIYTTTGFK
+301 
-314 KEGSSDSYV
+314 
-323 LLGGGGHK
+323 
-331 EESGLSVNYANSA
+331 
-344 GNADTVDNMHASTLL
+344 
-359 HLDGYYYIPGNGTN
+359 
-373 SSTKLW
+373 
-379 SKIGSI
+379 
-385 TFTGAWQDCGGSLTF
+385 
-400 YEWEALRMMGELKF
+400 
-414 NIRTSSSKSAASST
+414 
-428 IVWMNLTNK
+428 
-437 DFENSFIICRTGDG
+437 
-451 KYDIYFEYPTSSY
+451 
-464 NNVRFYIISQYDNGY
+464 
-479 LTWQNGS
+479 
-486 ALTSTEPTYVNERFV
+486 
-501 SRLSSWVGNADYATS
+501 
-516 AGTAST
+516 
-522 ANSVAWDNITGKPSS
+522 
-537 FNPSSHSHPYL
+537 NPSSGDLKVNKINNGVPITDL
-548 PTTEVS
+548 TIGS
-554 QEQASND
+554 QS
-561 DWIRKYALSTLRGH
+561 
-575 VYNTHSLE
+575 
-583 WQYLFGISSGKTY
+583 
-596 GSILRTSYGNGTP
+596 
-609 RIQVMGL
+609 
-616 TNGTWSSWREVAYDD
+616 VAYA
-631 NTVKKD
+631 T
-637 GTGASG
+637 
-643 TWNININ
+643 
-650 GNAAT
+650 NADL

-664 VSLTWDGEI
+664 VSLTWSGEI

-679 AAWESE
+679 AAWESG
-685 TSIKPM
+685 TSIRTM

-741 SLLWNYINN
+741 SFLWNYINN
-750 KCSSIYAT
+750 KCSNIYAT

-765 FYTCYESNNRYIQ
+765 FYTCSESDNRYIQ

-785 TADKVNY
+785 TAAKGNYYTKNECDNRYIQSEIDPIWIADKGNY

-805 GAYLT
+805 G
-810 EQNLQG
+810 
-816 YATTT
+816 
-821 WVNSNYYTCSE
+821 
-832 SDSRYIQS
+832 
-840 ENDPVWTAAK
+840 
-850 GNYYTKTECDNRYQP
+850 
-865 KGTYLTEQNL
+865 TYLTNENL

-939 VIHDNGYAEFKSS
+939 VIRDNGYSEFKSS
-952 VSANAFYASSD
+952 VSANSFYASSD

>member
-70 YKEIKIGYSGS
+70 YRDIKIGYSGN
-81 GLSSSTIE
+81 GLSSSDITH
-89 TAVGFTDSGTKI
+89 AVGFTDSGTKI

-115 ASGTWPITVSN
+115 ASGIWPITVSN

-135 ANYLNVT
+135 ANHLNV
-142 NSNEFRFGNIS
+142 NYGNEFRFGNIS
-153 SDQTV
+153 SNQTS

-166 DGTQNNVSTYLFGD
+166 DGTQNNVSTYYFGD

-188 IRAAQFT
+188 IIAAQFT
-195 GNAATATKLA
+195 GNA
-205 TSRTIWGQSF
+205 
-215 DGTGNVS
+215 N
-222 GALTGVTDITAS
+222 
-234 GHTKVNSL
+234 
-242 KTQYICIECDNSG
+242 
-255 NIAGR
+255 
-260 SSEINNYD
+260 
-268 GPLYLQYN
+268 
-276 TSNNCAICGGGGN
+276 
-289 VAIGPTSPSYKL
+289 
-301 HVVGDIYTTTGFK
+301 
-314 KEGSSDSYV
+314 
-323 LLGGGGHK
+323 
-331 EESGLSVNYANSA
+331 
-344 GNADTVDNMHASTLL
+344 
-359 HLDGYYYIPGNGTN
+359 
-373 SSTKLW
+373 
-379 SKIGSI
+379 
-385 TFTGAWQDCGGSLTF
+385 
-400 YEWEALRMMGELKF
+400 
-414 NIRTSSSKSAASST
+414 
-428 IVWMNLTNK
+428 
-437 DFENSFIICRTGDG
+437 
-451 KYDIYFEYPTSSY
+451 
-464 NNVRFYIISQYDNGY
+464 
-479 LTWQNGS
+479 
-486 ALTSTEPTYVNERFV
+486 
-501 SRLSSWVGNADYATS
+501 
-516 AGTAST
+516 
-522 ANSVAWDNITGKPSS
+522 
-537 FNPSSHSHPYL
+537 
-548 PTTEVS
+548 
-554 QEQASND
+554 
-561 DWIRKYALSTLRGH
+561 
-575 VYNTHSLE
+575 
-583 WQYLFGISSGKTY
+583 
-596 GSILRTSYGNGTP
+596 
-609 RIQVMGL
+609 
-616 TNGTWSSWREVAYDD
+616 
-631 NTVKKD
+631 
-637 GTGASG
+637 
-643 TWNININ
+643 
-650 GNAAT
+650 T

-664 VSLTWDGEI
+664 VSLTWSGQI

-679 AAWESE
+679 AAWESG
-685 TSIKPM
+685 TSIRAM

-721 ATDNGFA
+721 ATDNGFD

-750 KCSSIYAT
+750 KCSNIYAT
-758 QSWVNSN
+758 QSWVNNN
-765 FYTCYESNNRYIQ
+765 FYTCYESDNRYIQSETDPVWTAAKGNYYTKTESNNKFQPKGTYLTEQNLQGYATTTWVNNNFYTCSESNNRYIQ

-785 TADKVNY
+785 TAAKENYYTKTECNNRYIQSETDPVWTAAKVNY

-800 KFQLK
+800 KF
-805 GAYLT
+805 
-810 EQNLQG
+810 
-816 YATTT
+816 
-821 WVNSNYYTCSE
+821 
-832 SDSRYIQS
+832 
-840 ENDPVWTAAK
+840 
-850 GNYYTKTECDNRYQP
+850 QP

-875 QGYATQEW
+875 QGYATQSW

-915 SSDTCYTKFNCIL
+915 SPDTCYTKFNCIL

-939 VIHDNGYAEFKSS
+939 IIRDNGYSEFKSS
-952 VSANAFYASSD
+952 VSANSFYASSD

>member
-70 YKEIKIGYSGS
+70 YREIKIGYLGS
-81 GLSSSTIE
+81 GLSSSDITH
-89 TAVGFTDSGTKI
+89 AVGFTDSGTKI
-101 KDISKDEFRNWLAT
+101 KNISKDEFRNWLAT
-115 ASGTWPITVSN
+115 ASGIWPITVSN
-126 SSNSANAEY
+126 ATNAGNAEY

-142 NSNEFRFGNIS
+142 HGNEFRFGNIS
-153 SDQTV
+153 SNQTS

-166 DGTQNNVSTYLFGD
+166 DGTQNNVSTYYFGD

-188 IRAAQFT
+188 IIAAQFT
-195 GNAATATKLA
+195 GNAA
-205 TSRTIWGQSF
+205 S
-215 DGTGNVS
+215 
-222 GALTGVTDITAS
+222 
-234 GHTKVNSL
+234 
-242 KTQYICIECDNSG
+242 
-255 NIAGR
+255 
-260 SSEINNYD
+260 
-268 GPLYLQYN
+268 
-276 TSNNCAICGGGGN
+276 
-289 VAIGPTSPSYKL
+289 
-301 HVVGDIYTTTGFK
+301 
-314 KEGSSDSYV
+314 
-323 LLGGGGHK
+323 
-331 EESGLSVNYANSA
+331 
-344 GNADTVDNMHASTLL
+344 ASTIEVGQETA
-359 HLDGYYYIPGNGTN
+359 DAYRSVYFASN
-373 SSTKLW
+373 SNISSVVVDSKL
-379 SKIGSI
+379 
-385 TFTGAWQDCGGSLTF
+385 
-400 YEWEALRMMGELKF
+400 
-414 NIRTSSSKSAASST
+414 
-428 IVWMNLTNK
+428 
-437 DFENSFIICRTGDG
+437 
-451 KYDIYFEYPTSSY
+451 KY
-464 NNVRFYIISQYDNGY
+464 
-479 LTWQNGS
+479 
-486 ALTSTEPTYVNERFV
+486 
-501 SRLSSWVGNADYATS
+501 
-516 AGTAST
+516 
-522 ANSVAWDNITGKPSS
+522 
-537 FNPSSHSHPYL
+537 NPSSGDLKVNKINSGTPITNLNIGFSNGYIPKYVKL
-548 PTTEVS
+548 PGADAIVS
-554 QEQASND
+554 LGYNTQD
-561 DWIRKYALSTLRGH
+561 H
-575 VYNTHSLE
+575 VYNEYYYFLGLLKWAYNE
-583 WQYLFGISSGKTY
+583 YKNQGN
-596 GSILRTSYGNGTP
+596 ILLIGCASPNSVGNCQ
-609 RIQVMGL
+609 IQIYSNHGA
-616 TNGTWSSWREVAYDD
+616 NS
-631 NTVKKD
+631 D
-637 GTGASG
+637 GVPKYASG
-643 TWNININ
+643 LYESLQGTIYTFSSVEYNYRYGQINAN
-650 GNAAT
+650 NANT

-664 VSLTWDGEI
+664 VSLTWSREI

-679 AAWESE
+679 AAWESG
-685 TSIKPM
+685 TSIRTM

-741 SLLWNYINN
+741 SFLWNYINN
-750 KCSSIYAT
+750 KCSNIYAT

-765 FYTCYESNNRYIQ
+765 FYTCSESNNRYIQSETDPVWNAAKGNYYTKTESNNKFQPKGTYLTEQNLQGYATTTWVNNNFYTCSESNNRYIQ

-785 TADKVNY
+785 TAAKENYYTKTECNNRYIQSETDPVWTAAKVNY

-800 KFQLK
+800 KF
-805 GAYLT
+805 
-810 EQNLQG
+810 
-816 YATTT
+816 
-821 WVNSNYYTCSE
+821 
-832 SDSRYIQS
+832 
-840 ENDPVWTAAK
+840 
-850 GNYYTKTECDNRYQP
+850 QP

-875 QGYATQEW
+875 QGYATQSW

-915 SSDTCYTKFNCIL
+915 SPDTCYTKFNCIL

-939 VIHDNGYAEFKSS
+939 VIRDNGYSEFKSS
-952 VSANAFYASSD
+952 VSANSFYASSD

>member
-70 YKEIKIGYSGS
+70 YREIKIGYSGN
-81 GLSSSTIE
+81 GLSSSDITH
-89 TAVGFTDSGTKI
+89 AVVFTDSGTKI

-126 SSNSANAEY
+126 SSNSANADY
-135 ANYLNVT
+135 ANHLNV
-142 NSNEFRFGNIS
+142 NYGNEFRFGNIS
-153 SDQTV
+153 SNQTN

-166 DGTQNNVSTYLFGD
+166 DGTQNNVSRYYFGD
-180 GKHGTNST
+180 GKNGTNST
-188 IRAAQFT
+188 IIAAQFE
-195 GNAATATKLA
+195 GNAASASIISVGQGTA
-205 TSRTIWGQSF
+205 
-215 DGTGNVS
+215 NVYRS
-222 GALTGVTDITAS
+222 VYFANNS
-234 GHTKVNSL
+234 SVNSVVVDSKL
-242 KTQYICIECDNSG
+242 KY
-255 NIAGR
+255 
-260 SSEINNYD
+260 
-268 GPLYLQYN
+268 
-276 TSNNCAICGGGGN
+276 
-289 VAIGPTSPSYKL
+289 
-301 HVVGDIYTTTGFK
+301 
-314 KEGSSDSYV
+314 
-323 LLGGGGHK
+323 
-331 EESGLSVNYANSA
+331 
-344 GNADTVDNMHASTLL
+344 
-359 HLDGYYYIPGNGTN
+359 
-373 SSTKLW
+373 
-379 SKIGSI
+379 
-385 TFTGAWQDCGGSLTF
+385 
-400 YEWEALRMMGELKF
+400 
-414 NIRTSSSKSAASST
+414 
-428 IVWMNLTNK
+428 
-437 DFENSFIICRTGDG
+437 
-451 KYDIYFEYPTSSY
+451 
-464 NNVRFYIISQYDNGY
+464 
-479 LTWQNGS
+479 
-486 ALTSTEPTYVNERFV
+486 
-501 SRLSSWVGNADYATS
+501 
-516 AGTAST
+516 
-522 ANSVAWDNITGKPSS
+522 
-537 FNPSSHSHPYL
+537 NPSSGDLKVNKINNGVPITDL
-548 PTTEVS
+548 TIGS
-554 QEQASND
+554 QS
-561 DWIRKYALSTLRGH
+561 
-575 VYNTHSLE
+575 
-583 WQYLFGISSGKTY
+583 
-596 GSILRTSYGNGTP
+596 
-609 RIQVMGL
+609 
-616 TNGTWSSWREVAYDD
+616 VAYA
-631 NTVKKD
+631 T
-637 GTGASG
+637 
-643 TWNININ
+643 
-650 GNAAT
+650 NADL

-664 VSLTWDGEI
+664 VSLTWSGEI

-679 AAWESE
+679 AAWESG
-685 TSIKPM
+685 TSIRTM

-721 ATDNGFA
+721 ATDNGFD

-750 KCSSIYAT
+750 KCSNIYAT

-765 FYTCYESNNRYIQ
+765 FYTCSESNNRYIQ

-785 TADKVNY
+785 TAAKGNY
-792 YTKTECNN
+792 YTKTESNN
-800 KFQLK
+800 KFQPK
-805 GAYLT
+805 GTYLT

-821 WVNSNYYTCSE
+821 WVNDNFYTYSE
-832 SDSRYIQS
+832 SDNRYIRS
-840 ENDPVWTAAK
+840 ETDPVWTAAK
-850 GNYYTKTECDNRYQP
+850 GNYYTKNECDNRYIQSEIDP
-865 KGTYLTEQNL
+865 IWIADKGNYYTKTECNNKFQLKGTYLTNENL

-915 SSDTCYTKFNCIL
+915 SPDTCYTKFNCIL

-939 VIHDNGYAEFKSS
+939 VIRDNGYSEFKSS
-952 VSANAFYASSD
+952 VSANSFYASSD

>member
-63 QDYGTSS
+63 QDYGTSD
-70 YKEIKIGYSGS
+70 YREIKIGYLGN
-81 GLSSSTIE
+81 GLSSSDITH
-89 TAVGFTDSGTKI
+89 AVGFTDSGTKI

-126 SSNSANAEY
+126 ATNAWNAEY
-135 ANYLNVT
+135 ANHLNVT
-142 NSNEFRFGNIS
+142 YGNEFRFGNIS
-153 SDQTV
+153 SDQTT

-166 DGTQNNVSTYLFGD
+166 DGTQNNVSRYYFGD
-180 GKHGTNST
+180 GKNGTNST
-188 IRAAQFT
+188 IYAAQFT
-195 GNAATATKLA
+195 GNA
-205 TSRTIWGQSF
+205 
-215 DGTGNVS
+215 N
-222 GALTGVTDITAS
+222 
-234 GHTKVNSL
+234 
-242 KTQYICIECDNSG
+242 
-255 NIAGR
+255 
-260 SSEINNYD
+260 
-268 GPLYLQYN
+268 
-276 TSNNCAICGGGGN
+276 
-289 VAIGPTSPSYKL
+289 
-301 HVVGDIYTTTGFK
+301 
-314 KEGSSDSYV
+314 
-323 LLGGGGHK
+323 
-331 EESGLSVNYANSA
+331 
-344 GNADTVDNMHASTLL
+344 
-359 HLDGYYYIPGNGTN
+359 
-373 SSTKLW
+373 
-379 SKIGSI
+379 
-385 TFTGAWQDCGGSLTF
+385 
-400 YEWEALRMMGELKF
+400 
-414 NIRTSSSKSAASST
+414 
-428 IVWMNLTNK
+428 
-437 DFENSFIICRTGDG
+437 
-451 KYDIYFEYPTSSY
+451 
-464 NNVRFYIISQYDNGY
+464 
-479 LTWQNGS
+479 
-486 ALTSTEPTYVNERFV
+486 
-501 SRLSSWVGNADYATS
+501 
-516 AGTAST
+516 
-522 ANSVAWDNITGKPSS
+522 
-537 FNPSSHSHPYL
+537 
-548 PTTEVS
+548 
-554 QEQASND
+554 
-561 DWIRKYALSTLRGH
+561 
-575 VYNTHSLE
+575 
-583 WQYLFGISSGKTY
+583 
-596 GSILRTSYGNGTP
+596 
-609 RIQVMGL
+609 
-616 TNGTWSSWREVAYDD
+616 
-631 NTVKKD
+631 
-637 GTGASG
+637 
-643 TWNININ
+643 
-650 GNAAT
+650 T
-655 ATNANAVNG
+655 ATNASAVNG
-664 VSLTWDGEI
+664 ISLTWDGEI

-685 TSIKPM
+685 TSIRTM

-721 ATDNGFA
+721 ATDNGFD

-750 KCSSIYAT
+750 KCSNIYAT
-758 QSWVNSN
+758 QSWVNNN
-765 FYTCYESNNRYIQ
+765 FYTCYESDNRYIQ
-778 SETDPIW
+778 SETDPVW
-785 TADKVNY
+785 TAAKGNY
-792 YTKTECNN
+792 YTKTESNN
-800 KFQLK
+800 KFQPK
-805 GAYLT
+805 GTYLT

-821 WVNSNYYTCSE
+821 WVNDNFYTYSE
-832 SDSRYIQS
+832 SDNRYIRS
-840 ENDPVWTAAK
+840 ETDPVWTAAK
-850 GNYYTKTECDNRYQP
+850 GNYYTKNECDNRYIQSEIDP
-865 KGTYLTEQNL
+865 IWIADKGNYYTKTECNNKFQLKGTYLTNENL

-939 VIHDNGYAEFKSS
+939 VIRDNGYSEFKSS
-952 VSANAFYASSD
+952 VSANSFYASSD

>member
-49 SATSANKASIATAV
+49 NATSANKALIATAV

-70 YKEIKIGYSGS
+70 YKEIKIGYSGI
-81 GLSSSTIE
+81 GLSSSDITH
-89 TAVGFTDSGTKI
+89 AVGFTDSGTKI

-126 SSNSANAEY
+126 ATNSANAEY
-135 ANYLNVT
+135 ANYLNVICG
-142 NSNEFRFGNIS
+142 NEFRFGNIS
-153 SDQTV
+153 SDQTG

-166 DGTQNNVSTYLFGD
+166 DGTQNNISRYYFGD
-180 GKHGTNST
+180 GKRGTNST
-188 IRAAQFT
+188 ICAAQFT
-195 GNAATATKLA
+195 GNAASASTIAVRQGTADVYRSVYFADNSNISSVVVDSKLKYNP
-205 TSRTIWGQSF
+205 S
-215 DGTGNVS
+215 S
-222 GALTGVTDITAS
+222 GDL
-234 GHTKVNSL
+234 KVN
-242 KTQYICIECDNSG
+242 KINSG
-255 NIAGR
+255 TPITSLNIGFSNGYIPKYVEFPR
-260 SSEINNYD
+260 YED
-268 GPLYLQYN
+268 LVDLGYN
-276 TSNNCAICGGGGN
+276 TSENLTNYYYYFLGLLKWAYNKYKNNGN
-289 VAIGPTSPSYKL
+289 ILLIGTAVPNSIGNCQIQLYSSSSANNDGIPQYASGLYESL
-301 HVVGDIYTTTGFK
+301 DGIIYTF
-314 KEGSSDSYV
+314 S
-323 LLGGGGHK
+323 
-331 EESGLSVNYANSA
+331 SVNYNYRYGQINAN
-344 GNADTVDNMHASTLL
+344 NAN
-359 HLDGYYYIPGNGTN
+359 
-373 SSTKLW
+373 
-379 SKIGSI
+379 
-385 TFTGAWQDCGGSLTF
+385 
-400 YEWEALRMMGELKF
+400 
-414 NIRTSSSKSAASST
+414 
-428 IVWMNLTNK
+428 
-437 DFENSFIICRTGDG
+437 
-451 KYDIYFEYPTSSY
+451 
-464 NNVRFYIISQYDNGY
+464 
-479 LTWQNGS
+479 
-486 ALTSTEPTYVNERFV
+486 
-501 SRLSSWVGNADYATS
+501 
-516 AGTAST
+516 
-522 ANSVAWDNITGKPSS
+522 
-537 FNPSSHSHPYL
+537 
-548 PTTEVS
+548 
-554 QEQASND
+554 
-561 DWIRKYALSTLRGH
+561 
-575 VYNTHSLE
+575 
-583 WQYLFGISSGKTY
+583 
-596 GSILRTSYGNGTP
+596 
-609 RIQVMGL
+609 
-616 TNGTWSSWREVAYDD
+616 
-631 NTVKKD
+631 
-637 GTGASG
+637 
-643 TWNININ
+643 
-650 GNAAT
+650 T

-679 AAWESE
+679 AAWESG
-685 TSIKPM
+685 TSIRTM

-699 MCSYLDEGSSDVTD
+699 MCSYLEEGSSDVTD

-750 KCSSIYAT
+750 KCSNIYAT
-758 QSWVNSN
+758 TAWVNDN
-765 FYTCYESNNRYIQ
+765 FYTYSESDNRYIR
-778 SETDPIW
+778 SETDPVW
-785 TADKVNY
+785 NAAKGNY

-800 KFQLK
+800 KF
-805 GAYLT
+805 
-810 EQNLQG
+810 
-816 YATTT
+816 
-821 WVNSNYYTCSE
+821 
-832 SDSRYIQS
+832 
-840 ENDPVWTAAK
+840 
-850 GNYYTKTECDNRYQP
+850 QP

-939 VIHDNGYAEFKSS
+939 IIRDNGYAEFKSS

>member
-63 QDYGTSS
+63 QDYGTSD
-70 YKEIKIGYSGS
+70 YREIKIGYLGN
-81 GLSSSTIE
+81 GLSSSTI
-89 TAVGFTDSGTKI
+89 THAVGFTDSGTKI
-101 KDISKDEFRNWLAT
+101 KNISKDEFRNWLAT

-126 SSNSANAEY
+126 ATNA
-135 ANYLNVT
+135 
-142 NSNEFRFGNIS
+142 
-153 SDQTV
+153 
-158 LWFNYANP
+158 
-166 DGTQNNVSTYLFGD
+166 
-180 GKHGTNST
+180 
-188 IRAAQFT
+188 
-195 GNAATATKLA
+195 
-205 TSRTIWGQSF
+205 
-215 DGTGNVS
+215 
-222 GALTGVTDITAS
+222 
-234 GHTKVNSL
+234 
-242 KTQYICIECDNSG
+242 
-255 NIAGR
+255 
-260 SSEINNYD
+260 
-268 GPLYLQYN
+268 
-276 TSNNCAICGGGGN
+276 
-289 VAIGPTSPSYKL
+289 
-301 HVVGDIYTTTGFK
+301 
-314 KEGSSDSYV
+314 
-323 LLGGGGHK
+323 
-331 EESGLSVNYANSA
+331 
-344 GNADTVDNMHASTLL
+344 
-359 HLDGYYYIPGNGTN
+359 
-373 SSTKLW
+373 
-379 SKIGSI
+379 
-385 TFTGAWQDCGGSLTF
+385 
-400 YEWEALRMMGELKF
+400 
-414 NIRTSSSKSAASST
+414 
-428 IVWMNLTNK
+428 
-437 DFENSFIICRTGDG
+437 
-451 KYDIYFEYPTSSY
+451 
-464 NNVRFYIISQYDNGY
+464 
-479 LTWQNGS
+479 
-486 ALTSTEPTYVNERFV
+486 
-501 SRLSSWVGNADYATS
+501 
-516 AGTAST
+516 
-522 ANSVAWDNITGKPSS
+522 
-537 FNPSSHSHPYL
+537 
-548 PTTEVS
+548 
-554 QEQASND
+554 
-561 DWIRKYALSTLRGH
+561 
-575 VYNTHSLE
+575 
-583 WQYLFGISSGKTY
+583 
-596 GSILRTSYGNGTP
+596 
-609 RIQVMGL
+609 RI
-616 TNGTWSSWREVAYDD
+616 
-631 NTVKKD
+631 
-637 GTGASG
+637 
-643 TWNININ
+643 
-650 GNAAT
+650 

-664 VSLTWDGEI
+664 VSLTWSGQI

-679 AAWESE
+679 AAWESG
-685 TSIKPM
+685 TSIRAM

-741 SLLWNYINN
+741 SFLWNYINN
-750 KCSSIYAT
+750 KCSNIYAT

-765 FYTCYESNNRYIQ
+765 FYTCSESDNRYIQ

-785 TADKVNY
+785 TAAKGNYYTKNECDNRYIQSEIDPIWIADKGNY

-800 KFQLK
+800 KFQL
-805 GAYLT
+805 
-810 EQNLQG
+810 
-816 YATTT
+816 
-821 WVNSNYYTCSE
+821 
-832 SDSRYIQS
+832 
-840 ENDPVWTAAK
+840 
-850 GNYYTKTECDNRYQP
+850 

-939 VIHDNGYAEFKSS
+939 VIRDNGYSEFKSS
-952 VSANAFYASSD
+952 VSANSFYASSD

>member
-49 SATSANKASIATAV
+49 NATSANKASIATAV

-89 TAVGFTDSGTKI
+89 TAVGFTDNGTKI
-101 KDISKDEFRNWLAT
+101 KDISKNEFRNWLAT

-135 ANYLNVT
+135 ANYLNIT
-142 NSNEFRFGNIS
+142 YGSELRFGNIS
-153 SDQTV
+153 SSQTD

-166 DGTQNNVSTYLFGD
+166 DGTQNNVSKYYFGD
-180 GKHGTNST
+180 GKNGTNST
-188 IRAAQFT
+188 IIAAQFT
-195 GNAATATKLA
+195 GNAASASTIATEQETSNVYRNVFFAYNGDKTKVVYDDDFMYNPSTNTLKIGTGTLTASNYSGTATNANNLA
-205 TSRTIWGQSF
+205 NIPAGNYFKHWDAVFNSEWSGKYLWTLWDNHLYAADKRLAVTLTGTTSTNFSSLF
-215 DGTGNVS
+215 DGSFESSVSITEAKAVLHIKSTTEGNVWTEGLPYGDFYVVFYNS
-222 GALTGVTDITAS
+222 DAENITGRVYCNYAPQGTGWHDLDITHVGSYIWKLHNGYYQLSDLEITITKPVSSAS
-234 GHTKVNSL
+234 IDLCQV
-242 KTQYICIECDNSG
+242 
-255 NIAGR
+255 
-260 SSEINNYD
+260 
-268 GPLYLQYN
+268 
-276 TSNNCAICGGGGN
+276 
-289 VAIGPTSPSYKL
+289 L
-301 HVVGDIYTTTGFK
+301 HVVERSPSPYYAAVMSKYCDQKTNYSIESTKFVKTGGTSSQFLKADGSIDSNTYSKSNHTHSSVLDINDSNATTFAYSKSELNYGDYTWLAGWNGYELRAVNKSQFAQASHTHTKSQITDFPT
-314 KEGSSDSYV
+314 S
-323 LLGGGGHK
+323 LPANGG
-331 EESGLSVNYANSA
+331 YANEIASKDMLDSQEKIDNFITPNRFEYA
-344 GNADTVDNMHASTLL
+344 LFKTNDANNVDFASNDGMILSIPWASTTYGFQMAFDDTLIGNIKVRGKSNTWGNWYTLL
-359 HLDGYYYIPGNGTN
+359 HSGN
-373 SSTKLW
+373 
-379 SKIGSI
+379 
-385 TFTGAWQDCGGSLTF
+385 
-400 YEWEALRMMGELKF
+400 Y
-414 NIRTSSSKSAASST
+414 
-428 IVWMNLTNK
+428 
-437 DFENSFIICRTGDG
+437 
-451 KYDIYFEYPTSSY
+451 
-464 NNVRFYIISQYDNGY
+464 
-479 LTWQNGS
+479 
-486 ALTSTEPTYVNERFV
+486 
-501 SRLSSWVGNADYATS
+501 
-516 AGTAST
+516 
-522 ANSVAWDNITGKPSS
+522 
-537 FNPSSHSHPYL
+537 
-548 PTTEVS
+548 
-554 QEQASND
+554 
-561 DWIRKYALSTLRGH
+561 
-575 VYNTHSLE
+575 
-583 WQYLFGISSGKTY
+583 
-596 GSILRTSYGNGTP
+596 TSY
-609 RIQVMGL
+609 
-616 TNGTWSSWREVAYDD
+616 
-631 NTVKKD
+631 TVKKD

-643 TWNININ
+643 TWGIDIT

-655 ATNANAVNG
+655 TTNASAVNG

-673 TSSQWI
+673 NSSQWI
-679 AAWESE
+679 AAWESG

-750 KCSSIYAT
+750 KCSNIYAT
-758 QSWVNSN
+758 TAWVN
-765 FYTCYESNNRYIQ
+765 
-778 SETDPIW
+778 D
-785 TADKVNY
+785 
-792 YTKTECNN
+792 
-800 KFQLK
+800 
-805 GAYLT
+805 
-810 EQNLQG
+810 
-816 YATTT
+816 
-821 WVNSNYYTCSE
+821 NYYTCSE

-840 ENDPVWTAAK
+840 ETDPVWTAAK

-915 SSDTCYTKFNCIL
+915 SPDTCYTKFNCIL

-939 VIHDNGYAEFKSS
+939 IIRDNGYSEFKSS

-1050 KL
+1050 KS